1 MAIPKKSSI
10 LSAAQKSIRKNLKF
24 ATLSFLFI
32 IAYVNVF
39 QKVFGAENSIV
50 GVIFAIMMSASMVR
64 DLTSTPFKHLLAQ
77 SAVLVLMAAA
87 ACLVVTLNPWI
98 ALPINF
104 IMIFLILYLYTYE
117 YSGHLYFPYI
127 LSYLFLIF
135 ISPSS
140 PEQLPKRIIA
150 MVTGA
155 VCIILYQ
162 LVMGRNRA
170 AETVSDVL
178 LTLIGEAKQ
187 YISCLLSGNGT
198 PESLEDVRKNI
209 RRLSRMV
216 YDRRRKELCISDA
229 NFAVVDSG
237 RGLEHLL
244 ILLSQTEHPE
254 KYQDMLEKTLVQL
267 DHFEAYVNMKTTAPH
282 LIARD
287 DFITDA
293 KDLHQAEFYDSLEYI
308 RNHLVHMA
316 DPEKKI
322 KFPSDPAFPF
332 HPDSGRIK
340 NQ

>member
-50 GVIFAIMMSASMVR
+50 GVIFTIMMSASMAR

-127 LSYLFLIF
+127 LSYLFLVF

-140 PEQLPKRIIA
+140 PEQLPKRIMA

-162 LVMGRNRA
+162 QRCTGR
-170 AETVSDVL
+170 
-178 LTLIGEAKQ
+178 
-187 YISCLLSGNGT
+187 SGGYQKECT
-198 PESLEDVRKNI
+198 PLKLYGI
-209 RRLSRMV
+209 
-216 YDRRRKELCISDA
+216 
-229 NFAVVDSG
+229 
-237 RGLEHLL
+237 
-244 ILLSQTEHPE
+244 
-254 KYQDMLEKTLVQL
+254 
-267 DHFEAYVNMKTTAPH
+267 
-282 LIARD
+282 
-287 DFITDA
+287 
-293 KDLHQAEFYDSLEYI
+293 
-308 RNHLVHMA
+308 
-316 DPEKKI
+316 
-322 KFPSDPAFPF
+322 
-332 HPDSGRIK
+332 
-340 NQ
+340 